1 MLDFQYKEDI
11 TQTVNLKRADG
22 TPLSIEPYFA
32 GEDLKQAVNMAI
44 VLGRPLLLKGDP
56 GCGKTRLAE
65 AVAFDIHG
73 VEGFEANYFEWSI
86 KSSSKVSDG
95 IYSFDHIRRL
105 RDAQLERTREGDR
118 ESDNLMAYIDFG
130 PMANALKKAKKGA
143 KPPILLIDEIDK
155 ADIDFPNDLLLE
167 LDQMRFDIPE
177 LLNSKDPQFKRQG
190 RIVAE
195 AKPLIFITSNEEKD
209 LPPAFLRRCL
219 FHFVQFPKTDELEKI
234 IKANFPHFNDIL
246 LSKAL
251 EKFQILR
258 GSMQGNADKKPS
270 TSELLD
276 WVKLIQSFDVTS
288 AALEKE
294 GHYPLHQA
302 LLKSQNDVILFNTQT
317 SV

>member
-1 MLDFQYKEDI
+1 MFKYQKDI
-11 TQTVNLKRADG
+11 TQTINLKRADD

-32 GEDLKQAVNMAI
+32 GDDLRKAVNMAI
-44 VLGRPLLLKGDP
+44 ALGRPLLLKGDP

-73 VEGFEANYFEWSI
+73 AEDFEANYFEWSI

-105 RDAQLERTREGDR
+105 RDAQLERTREEGKR
-118 ESDNLMAYIDFG
+118 ESDNLMEYIDFG
-130 PMANALKKAKKGA
+130 PMAEALKKAKKGA

-177 LLNSKDPQFKRQG
+177 LRNSKNAAFKRQG

-195 AKPLIFITSNEEKD
+195 AKPLIFITSNDEKD

-219 FHFVQFPKTDELEKI
+219 FHYVNFPEADELAMI
-234 IKANFPHFNDIL
+234 VKANFPNFDGIL
-246 LSKAL
+246 LSKAI

-258 GSMQGNADKKPS
+258 GSMQGNVDKKPS

-276 WVKLIQSFDVTS
+276 WVRLMEPFNVTP
-288 AALEKE
+288 ADLEKD
-294 GHYPLHQA
+294 GYYPLHQA
-302 LLKSQNDVILFNTQT
+302 LLKSQNDVILFNKT
-317 SV
+317 SD